1 MIKTGGINVSP
12 AEVEGLL
19 LMHPQVS
26 EAYVLG
32 VPDRVQGEIAAAFVV
47 ASGGLDAETLRAH
60 VGALASRFKVPAHV
74 VFRRAEDIPRTTSGK
89 VAKQELKAEWARGV
103 TR

>member
-1 MIKTGGINVSP
+1 
-12 AEVEGLL
+12 
-19 LMHPQVS
+19 MHPQVS

-32 VPDRVQGEIAAAFVV
+32 VPDRVQGEIATAFVV
-47 ASGGLDAETLRAH
+47 ADGSLDEAALRTH

-89 VAKQELKAEWARGV
+89 VAKQELKAEWARGAA
-103 TR
+103 R